1 MKKIL
6 LPMICLLSQLLM
18 AHTVDYSNVILKH
31 WNISSEKR
39 SVDGSFFMVKNGE
52 VYIEDAKNEI
62 LHYPVSSL
70 SKEDQAYVKNRQE
83 QIAKLNEQWMK
94 PASASTPVAKTSIDY
109 RPLGLVAFF
118 LFAGILVFRFAPNE
132 KLKFLMPV
140 LALGVLMPLYSFTSK
155 AICAMQSTT
164 NPLTVDSAFVPFK
177 PNVYTHWDANWF
189 YVECKGIPTN
199 HTMMAGITAWQQQV
213 PIPQCYTGSN
223 AWQIPLN
230 PVMATN
236 PIPVNPQHFSR
247 GAIAIAVNGVPIFNP
262 YTNVGVDAFLAGQLD
277 SFGGHS
283 GRADDY
289 HYHIAPV
296 VLYGMTSTSLPIAY
310 GLDGFAVYGNLEPD
324 GTNVL
329 PLDSN
334 HGHSVP
340 TGVYHYHASAAAPY
354 MIARM
359 AGQVTED
366 TTHQLIPQPA
376 AHPVRQ
382 GQNPLSGAVITG
394 HHANGPNGYTLI
406 YTLNG
411 ATDSLVYSWTTNGMY
426 TFNFYNLGGGAD
438 TSQTYH
444 GFTQCSLPLGIDDI
458 NISSNALSVFP
469 NPSNGIF
476 SIQLS
481 GNIAPRDVQEIM
493 LYNMAGDLVYH
504 AEGFRS
510 AIDSKGLAQ
519 GAYILKVQ
527 LNNTQLAK
535 KLIVD

>member
-6 LPMICLLSQLLM
+6 LIALCLIGNFIF
-18 AHTVDYSNVILKH
+18 AHNIDYANVVLKH
-31 WNISSEKR
+31 WSIEKEAK
-39 SVDGSFFMVKNGE
+39 SIDGSFYMCKDGK
-52 VYIEDAKNEI
+52 VYIEDASHQVI
-62 LHYPVSSL
+62 SYPLSSL
-70 SKEDQAYVKNRQE
+70 SKDDQVYVQTKQE
-83 QIAKLNEQWMK
+83 HISKLNQQLLTTQ
-94 PASASTPVAKTSIDY
+94 AQSAKVVKTSIDY
-109 RPLGLVAFF
+109 KPLFVLLIFMIV
-118 LFAGILVFRFAPNE
+118 GIIVLSFTERR
-132 KLKFLMPV
+132 KLKYVVPV
-140 LALGVLMPLYSFTSK
+140 FAMAIIVPLYSFTFK
-155 AICAMQSTT
+155 AICALQSTT
-164 NPLTVDSAFVPFK
+164 NPLTIDSAFVPFK

-213 PIPQCYTGSN
+213 PIPQCYTGTN

-230 PVMATN
+230 PVMTTN

-262 YTNVGVDAFLAGQLD
+262 YTNVGVDAYLAGQLD

-296 VLYGMTSTSLPIAY
+296 VLYGMTSTNLPIAY

-324 GTNVL
+324 GTAVL

-340 TGVYHYHASAAAPY
+340 NGVYHYHASAAAPY

-382 GQNPLSGAVITG
+382 GQNPLNGAVITG
-394 HHANGPNGYTLI
+394 HHANGSNGYTLI
-406 YTLNG
+406 YTLAG
-411 ATDSLVYSWTTNGMY
+411 RTDSVVYSWTGTNYAFSFYTNGNG
-426 TFNFYNLGGGAD
+426 TD
-438 TSQTYH
+438 TTLNYR
-444 GFTQCSLPLGIDDI
+444 GFTQCTLPSGIDQLSTG
-458 NISSNALSVFP
+458 SSGLSIYP
-469 NPSNGIF
+469 NPNNGSF
-476 SIQLS
+476 TLRLGSDM
-481 GNIAPRDVQEIM
+481 AERDVKEMMI
-493 LYNMAGDLVYH
+493 YNMAGDLVYQSF
-504 AEGFRS
+504 GFKPL
-510 AIDSKGLAQ
+510 IDSHDLAHGVYLLKVKTSKNILAQ
-519 GAYILKVQ
+519 
-527 LNNTQLAK
+527 
-535 KLIVD
+535 KLLVE